1 MQARKQPG
9 FTLIE
14 LLVVIAIIAILAA
27 ILFPVFARARENAR
41 KSTCQSNLKQMGSA
55 FMMYYQDFDE
65 EYPLYRFDA
74 PGKYSSKWY
83 YWPEVVDPYMKN
95 KNVIHCPS
103 SPNKPGTGSAEF
115 NTAYGYNYHIGQPTA
130 SSSHSS
136 TERTAARERPADTLI
151 ACDSTCYIV
160 WCPVASPNYYYGP
173 GVEGTGSSLPSENAR
188 YQGVADWHS
197 EGTNILYCD
206 GHVKWLKINKNVDR
220 TPEKYLWGH

>member
-1 MQARKQPG
+1 MRFRKQHG

-41 KSTCQSNLKQMGSA
+41 KSTCQSNLKQLGAA
-55 FMMYYQDFDE
+55 FMMYYQDYDE
-65 EYPLYRFDA
+65 AYPLYRFDA
-74 PGKYSSKWY
+74 PGKYSTTWY
-83 YWPEVVDPYMKN
+83 WWPEVVEPYMKN

-103 SPNKPGTGSAEF
+103 SPNKPGTTGTSVF
-115 NTAYGYNYHIGQPTA
+115 WYGYGYHSYLAPGGGGT
-130 SSSHSS
+130 HGD
-136 TERTAARERPADTLI
+136 THRNAARERPAEILL
-151 ACDSTCYIV
+151 ACDSTVYIV

-173 GVEGTGSSLPSENAR
+173 GVEGTGSSLPNANAR

>member
-1 MQARKQPG
+1 MRFRKQHG

-41 KSTCQSNLKQMGSA
+41 KSTCQSNLKQLGAA
-55 FMMYYQDFDE
+55 FMMYYQDYDE
-65 EYPLYRFDA
+65 AYPLYRFDA
-74 PGKYSSKWY
+74 PGKYSTTWY
-83 YWPEVVDPYMKN
+83 WWPEVVEPYMKN

-103 SPNKPGTGSAEF
+103 SPNKPGTTGTSVF
-115 NTAYGYNYHIGQPTA
+115 WYGYGYHSYLAPGGGGT
-130 SSSHSS
+130 HGD
-136 TERTAARERPADTLI
+136 THRNAARERPAEILL
-151 ACDSTCYIV
+151 ACDSTVYIV

>member
-1 MQARKQPG
+1 MRFRKQHG

-41 KSTCQSNLKQMGSA
+41 KSTCQSNLKQLGAA
-55 FMMYYQDFDE
+55 FMMYYQDYDE
-65 EYPLYRFDA
+65 AYPLYRFAA
-74 PGKYSSKWY
+74 PGKYSTTWY
-83 YWPEVVDPYMKN
+83 WWPEVVEPYMKN

-103 SPNKPGTGSAEF
+103 SPNKPGTTGTSVF
-115 NTAYGYNYHIGQPTA
+115 WYGYGYHSYLAPGGGGT
-130 SSSHSS
+130 HGD
-136 TERTAARERPADTLI
+136 THRNAARERPAEILL
-151 ACDSTCYIV
+151 ACDSTVYIV